1 MSESTAPGPWHD
13 AIEHHIWAT
22 ERLLDV
28 CAGLTPEQLEATVP
42 GTYGPIRVTLAHLV
56 GTDGW
61 YLSFFLD
68 FENPIG
74 EAHDETLEQLRAANA
89 ANGERWRSV
98 LAAEPDPERDV
109 VEEGDGWRFHTPV
122 AFRYAQTV
130 QHSTDHRSQVC
141 TGLTALGIEPPQID
155 VWAYGEATGRSR
167 AEYLTAPAG

>member
-1 MSESTAPGPWHD
+1 VTASPAVSPWHD
-13 AIEHHIWAT
+13 AIEHHIWAN
-22 ERLLDV
+22 ERVLAV
-28 CAGLTPEQLEATVP
+28 CADLTREQLSATVP
-42 GTYGPIRVTLAHLV
+42 GTYGPILSTLHHLV

-61 YLSFFLD
+61 YLSFFLA

-74 EAHDETLEQLRAANA
+74 DDPDVTIDQLRAANA

-98 LAAEPDPERDV
+98 LSAEPDPERDV
-109 VEEGDGWRFHTPV
+109 VEDGDGWRFHTPV

-130 QHSTDHRSQVC
+130 QHGTDHRSQVC

-167 AEYLTAPAG
+167 AEYLTAEA